1 MNKSLQRNQQSTRE
15 ILTFLAILT
24 PSIIFLAIFFL
35 YPIFLAFKY
44 SFTNLSL
51 YSLGSYTYVGL
62 SNYVSLFTS
71 GIFVHS
77 VMVTLAFLIVSAI
90 IGQMFLGMVISYLFS
105 MTGRRFRTI
114 ITTILLMAWATPKIT
129 AAIMWYSTASYLPP
143 GTLDTILIGL
153 GGHPVNF
160 LSRNYALLTVI
171 AANIWIGLGFSVLI
185 FSAGIENINPSIMKA
200 SIVDGA
206 SSMSRFFRIV
216 VPSLKNSILM
226 DLILITLFTLGAFT
240 IVFGITGSGP
250 ANSTNILTVYQYYTA
265 FSFFDIGLSN
275 AIGVV
280 IILIAIILS
289 IIYIKIIDVRS
300 L

>member
-1 MNKSLQRNQQSTRE
+1 MDKTTHKIYISRRDIYTVAL
-15 ILTFLAILT
+15 LLA
-24 PSIIFLAIFFL
+24 PAVIFLAIFFL
-35 YPIFLAFKY
+35 YPIFLAFRY

-51 YSLGSYTYVGL
+51 YSINQSDFVGFR
-62 SNYVSLFTS
+62 NYINLFKS
-71 GIFVHS
+71 SIFWHS
-77 VMVTLAFLIVSAI
+77 AFVTLIFLSASAI
-90 IGQMFLGMVISYLFS
+90 FGQMFLGMIIAYLLT
-105 MTGRRFRTI
+105 MTGRRFKTVVM
-114 ITTILLMAWATPKIT
+114 TILLMAWATPKIT
-129 AAIMWYSTASYLPP
+129 AAIMWYSTASYIPA
-143 GTLDTILIGL
+143 GTLNAILILFGA
-153 GGHPVNF
+153 HPVNF

-185 FSAGIENINPSIMKA
+185 FSAGIENINPSIIKA
-200 SIVDGA
+200 SVVDGA
-206 SSMSRFFRIV
+206 SSLNRFFRIIL
-216 VPSLKNSILM
+216 PSLKNSILM

-280 IILIAIILS
+280 IILIGIILS
-289 IIYIKIIDVRS
+289 VIYIKIIDVRG

>member
-1 MNKSLQRNQQSTRE
+1 MNKSIQRNQQSTRE
-15 ILTFLAILT
+15 ILTLLGILA

-51 YSLGSYTYVGL
+51 YSLGSYTYIGL
-62 SNYVSLFTS
+62 RNYVSLFTS
-71 GIFVHS
+71 GIFAHS
-77 VMVTLAFLIVSAI
+77 VEVTLIFLVVSAI
-90 IGQMFLGMVISYLFS
+90 VGQMFLGMVIAYMFS
-105 MTGRRFRTI
+105 MTGRRFRAV

-143 GTLDTILIGL
+143 GTLDTIITAL
-153 GGHPVNF
+153 GGQPVNF

-185 FSAGIENINPSIMKA
+185 FSAGIDNINPSIMKA
-200 SIVDGA
+200 SVVDGA
-206 SSMSRFFRIV
+206 SSLSRFFRIV
-216 VPSLKNSILM
+216 IPSLKNNILM

-240 IVFGITGSGP
+240 IVFGLTGPGP

-280 IILIAIILS
+280 IILIAIVLS

>member
-1 MNKSLQRNQQSTRE
+1 MNNLAMRNKKNRRE
-15 ILTFLAILT
+15 TFTLLAILA
-24 PSIIFLAIFFL
+24 PSIIFLLVFFL
-35 YPIFLAFKY
+35 YPIFLAFRY

-51 YSLGSYTYVGL
+51 YSLASYTYVGL
-62 SNYVSLFTS
+62 QNYVSLFTS
-71 GIFVHS
+71 GIFLHS
-77 VMVTLAFLIVSAI
+77 VQVTLIFLILSAI
-90 IGQMFLGMVISYLFS
+90 IGQMFLGMVIAYLFT
-105 MTGRRFRTI
+105 MTGRRFRAVV
-114 ITTILLMAWATPKIT
+114 TTILLLAWATPKIT
-129 AAIMWYSTASYLPP
+129 AAIMWYSTASYLPT
-143 GTLDTILIGL
+143 GTLNALILAL

-185 FSAGIENINPSIMKA
+185 FTAGIDNINPSILKA
-200 SIVDGA
+200 STVDGA
-206 SSMSRFFRIV
+206 SSLNKFFRIII
-216 VPSLKNSILM
+216 PSLKNNILM

-240 IVFGITGSGP
+240 IVFGLTGPGP

-280 IILIAIILS
+280 IILIAVVLS

>member
-1 MNKSLQRNQQSTRE
+1 MNKSIQRNPLSSRE
-15 ILTFLAILT
+15 IYTLVGILA
-24 PSIIFLAIFFL
+24 PSIIFLTVFFL

-62 SNYVSLFTS
+62 SNYYSLFTS
-71 GIFVHS
+71 GIFLHS
-77 VMVTLAFLIVSAI
+77 ALVTLIFLFVSAI
-90 IGQMFLGMVISYLFS
+90 VGQMFLGMVVSYMFS
-105 MTGRRFRTI
+105 MTGRRFRAVV
-114 ITTILLMAWATPKIT
+114 TTILLMAWATPKIT
-129 AAIMWYSTASYLPP
+129 AAIMWYSTASYLPA
-143 GTLDTILIGL
+143 GTLNSIIIFL
-153 GGHPVNF
+153 GGQPVNF

-185 FSAGIENINPSIMKA
+185 FSAGIDNINPSILKA
-200 SIVDGA
+200 SVVDGA
-206 SSMSRFFRIV
+206 SSLSRFFRIV

-240 IVFGITGSGP
+240 IVFGITGTGP
-250 ANSTNILTVYQYYTA
+250 ANATNILTIYQYYTA

-280 IILIAIILS
+280 IILIAIVLS
-289 IIYIKIIDVRS
+289 LIYIRIIDVRS